1 MAKISPFKAIRPTRD
16 KIHLVAT
23 RPYYTYKDNILKAK
37 LEDNPFTFLHI
48 VNPEFG
54 EKQKTKPNSKER
66 FALVS
71 DAYQD
76 FMDRGILKQDELP
89 HIYMYRQTK
98 DGNEYMGVIAGASV
112 NEYKSDKIKKHE
124 ATITSREE
132 MFTNYLNIVGYN
144 AEPVLL
150 SYSDIENQI
159 EPILYNKTKERPE
172 NEYMTTDMIKHEMWI
187 FTEDEANA
195 VIHAFEQLDATYICD
210 GHHRCASSAG
220 LKDWREGKGFNHFPN
235 EDTFLAFFL
244 NERRLTILEFNR
256 LVKTMNGLTKEQLID
271 KLETSFT
278 IETLFIGEKPSKEH
292 EITMF
297 VEESWF
303 KLTCKDSIIDHDHPV
318 KCLDAEIL
326 TNFVLEPILGISDL
340 KTNKKIDFISGNQEL
355 NSLDST
361 MEKSGF
367 KIGFF
372 LYPVEISDIKRVADN
387 QMTMPPKST
396 WVEPKLRSGSTIYNI
411 NE

>member
-23 RPYYTYKDNILKAK
+23 RPYYTYKDNVLKAK

-150 SYSDIENQI
+150 SFSDIENQI

-187 FTEDEANA
+187 FTENEANA
-195 VIHAFEQLDATYICD
+195 VIHAFEQLDTTYICD

-235 EDTFLAFFL
+235 EDNFLAFFL

-361 MEKSGF
+361 MEKGGF